1 MNNKSESFP
10 FVSNYPHTYGTFIAH
25 CSYIDHGN
33 GRLCL
38 RINDA
43 FDIDSGIYS
52 CQVFTSDI
60 NDSTSDSTFDSHS
73 ICSLINSGCS
83 DCSSSGELCVLERD
97 IRGQDEEC
105 VQLLKTPLPV
115 VCASGDEAL
124 FYARVFPCDAEA
136 DWYLNGQLL
145 AQADDS
151 LNMTVRMRNK
161 RNKYRNAVLFGPK
174 KKKKRR
180 RKQKQCSSFSTLA
193 CRRLLVRTFGG
204 ENNNNNCV
212 YMYICMYV
220 VYIYVHFDPNL
231 RESML
236 ICISRTYEELPK
248 DASCMPT
255 KLLPGIHSFI
265 GARAVHIAVPS
276 VSQTQSSTPSPYPD
290 DRAIEEPGSNRI
302 RIQIPIDRHK
312 GVTRC
317 HR

>member
-97 IRGQDEEC
+97 LRGQDEEC

-174 KKKKRR
+174 KKKKNEDES
-180 RKQKQCSSFSTLA
+180 KNSALHFQHLLA
-193 CRRLLVRTFGG
+193 AGCLFALLAAKTIIII
-204 ENNNNNCV
+204 V
-212 YMYICMYV
+212 YICTYVCMLYIFMYIST
-220 VYIYVHFDPNL
+220 
-231 RESML
+231 R
-236 ICISRTYEELPK
+236 ICERV
-248 DASCMPT
+248 C
-255 KLLPGIHSFI
+255 SF
-265 GARAVHIAVPS
+265 A
-276 VSQTQSSTPSPYPD
+276 
-290 DRAIEEPGSNRI
+290 
-302 RIQIPIDRHK
+302 
-312 GVTRC
+312 
-317 HR
+317 